1 MDDLFQ
7 LCRKK
12 LGFGLMRLPKDGSG
26 KISVEETAAM
36 ADRFI
41 ENGFTYFDTAY
52 VYPGSEEV
60 FREAIGSRH
69 PRDSYTLAS
78 KMAAWLLTDSFT
90 PQMMFDEQLRRT
102 GAEYFDFYLLHNLKA
117 EHLPYN
123 ERYNTYDFCIRM
135 KEEGKIRHLGFSFH
149 DTPELLDRILT
160 EHPEMEFVQL
170 QINYLDWTSSR
181 VQSEGIYRV
190 ARKHSKPIIIME
202 PVKGGLLSNLSPSLT
217 EPFGTVSPAS
227 YALRFAATLEGVL
240 TVLSGMSSMQQM
252 EENMAT
258 FSPLKPLDEK
268 EEAAIAEVKAR
279 IEALQ
284 EIQCTSC
291 RYCVPGCPKQIDI
304 PEIFKLLNEEAVLS
318 DKTKPRSD
326 YRKMITE
333 GKAGASEC
341 IRCGKC
347 EKACPQ
353 RLPIRD
359 LLSGAEERLVAE

>member
-123 ERYNTYDFCIRM
+123 ERYSTYDFCIRM

-190 ARKHSKPIIIME
+190 ARKTSLESLPFAYGAIRAGIAC
-202 PVKGGLLSNLSPSLT
+202 LL
-217 EPFGTVSPAS
+217 
-227 YALRFAATLEGVL
+227 R
-240 TVLSGMSSMQQM
+240 
-252 EENMAT
+252 
-258 FSPLKPLDEK
+258 SPL
-268 EEAAIAEVKAR
+268 
-279 IEALQ
+279 
-284 EIQCTSC
+284 C
-291 RYCVPGCPKQIDI
+291 RYPRRCPDRSVG
-304 PEIFKLLNEEAVLS
+304 NEQHAADGGE
-318 DKTKPRSD
+318 
-326 YRKMITE
+326 Y
-333 GKAGASEC
+333 G
-341 IRCGKC
+341 
-347 EKACPQ
+347 
-353 RLPIRD
+353 D
-359 LLSGAEERLVAE
+359 LLTAEASR